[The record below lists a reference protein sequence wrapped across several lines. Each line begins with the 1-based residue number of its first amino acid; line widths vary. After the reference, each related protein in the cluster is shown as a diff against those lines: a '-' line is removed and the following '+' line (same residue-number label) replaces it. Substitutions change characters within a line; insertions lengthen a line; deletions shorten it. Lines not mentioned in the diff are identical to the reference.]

1 MELRAV
7 ERRAPTRGIR
17 GSRDNVQREFGT
29 PVGSLLQQPPHR
41 LDRVRAGGV
50 WDPRRCSTTYPG
62 TPRPR
67 RAVVHRLVLRQR
79 SPPSLRMGERV
90 PIRELSLGYRLP
102 VHLPAI
108 YGVRRGSPRPPRA
121 GRRARTSEPRRL
133 DARPAPASIL
143 DPSVPSKPYHN
154 RGVPAFGDVGLALKR
169 PFLNRLVLCEP
180 RDRPKLSGHA
190 APLLVRPRELAGH

>member
-108 YGVRRGSPRPPRA
+108 YGVRRVSPRPPRA
-121 GRRARTSEPRRL
+121 GRRARTSEPRGL
-133 DARPAPASIL
+133 GEGPAPASIL
-143 DPSVPSKPYHN
+143 DAVPRSGATTAACLAVAMLAFAYTGPLVTGSIYVN
-154 RGVPAFGDVGLALKR
+154 QGIVPNYRVTLPRYWSDLA
-169 PFLNRLVLCEP
+169 NW
-180 RDRPKLSGHA
+180 
-190 APLLVRPRELAGH
+190 

>member
-50 WDPRRCSTTYPG
+50 WDPRRCSTKYPR

-67 RAVVHRLVLRQR
+67 PGMVPPLVLRQKAP
-79 SPPSLRMGERV
+79 SSLRMGERA
-90 PIRELSLGYRLP
+90 PIRELSLCYGLS

-108 YGVRRGSPRPPRA
+108 YGA
-121 GRRARTSEPRRL
+121 
-133 DARPAPASIL
+133 
-143 DPSVPSKPYHN
+143 
-154 RGVPAFGDVGLALKR
+154 
-169 PFLNRLVLCEP
+169 RLVC
-180 RDRPKLSGHA
+180 A
-190 APLLVRPRELAGH
+190 